1 MRHNTGWVILLTGI
15 GSLMAALDTLVVA
28 NALSTIR
35 VDLGASVEALEWTV
49 NAYNLS
55 FAVLLITAAALGD
68 RYGRRRLYAAGLGL
82 FAVASALCALAP
94 DAGSLIAARALQGA
108 GAALVM
114 PLGLALLSTAFPPAK
129 RGAAIG
135 IFSAITGIS
144 VALGPLVGGAVVE
157 GLAWEWIFW
166 LNVPIGLLAI
176 PFVLTRMRE
185 SRGPDSAL
193 DLLGLALV
201 TGGTLGVVWGLVR
214 GNPQGWTSPEV
225 VAAFVAGALLL
236 AAFVGWELRAREP
249 MLPLR
254 LFRSRAFSASNAAM
268 FFTFA
273 SLFSCVFFYAQFLQT
288 GLGYGPL
295 ETGLRLVPW
304 TATFITVA
312 PLAGALADRIGERPL
327 LVVGLTLQ
335 AAGMAW
341 MALIAAPGVEYTS
354 LLAPLIVGGIGVSMA
369 IPAAQSSG
377 LGSVEPGAI
386 GKAAGTNSTMRELG
400 GVFGIAVVVAVFAG
414 AGSYASPAAFTDGFG
429 PAIGVG
435 ALLALAGAAA
445 ALALPGHTR
454 QTGDDPMRQ
463 VMVRYKVKPEH
474 VEENEALVRAV
485 YEELGRAAP
494 GGIRYATFRLEDGVS
509 FVHVAL
515 QSDDGPSPLPE
526 LGAFRRFAAGIE
538 DRCDEPP
545 AFSVLQPI
553 GAYGL

>member
-1 MRHNTGWVILLTGI
+1 MRHHTGWVIALTAV

-28 NALSTIR
+28 TALSTIR
-35 VDLGASVEALEWTV
+35 VDLDASVEALEWTV

-68 RYGRRRLYAAGLGL
+68 RYGRRRLYAVGLGV

-94 DAGSLIAARALQGA
+94 GAGWLIAARALQGA

-114 PLGLALLSTAFPPAK
+114 PLGLALLSAAFPPAR

-144 VALGPLVGGAVVE
+144 VAAGPLVGGAVVE
-157 GLAWEWIFW
+157 GLDWEWIFW

-176 PFVLTRMRE
+176 PLVLTRMRE
-185 SRGPDSAL
+185 SRGPDAAL
-193 DLLGLALV
+193 DLPGLVLV
-201 TGGTLGVVWGLVR
+201 SGGTLGVVWALVR
-214 GNPQGWTSPEV
+214 GNSAGWGSAEV
-225 VAAFVAGALLL
+225 LAALAAGALLL
-236 AAFVGWELRAREP
+236 AAFAAWELRAREP

-273 SLFSCVFFYAQFLQT
+273 SLFTCVFFYAQYLQA

-295 ETGLRLVPW
+295 EAGLRLVPW

-312 PLAGALADRIGERPL
+312 PVAGALADRIGERPL
-327 LVVGLTLQ
+327 MTLGLTLQ

-341 MALIAAPGVEYTS
+341 VALIAEPGLAYTS
-354 LLAPLIVGGIGVSMA
+354 LLAPLIAGGVGVSMA
-369 IPAAQSSG
+369 IPAAQNSA
-377 LGSVEPGAI
+377 LGSVEPAAI

-400 GVFGIAVVVAVFAG
+400 GVFGIAVTVAVFAS
-414 AGSYASPAAFTDGFG
+414 AGGYASAAAFTDGFA

-435 ALLALAGAAA
+435 AVLALAGAAA
-445 ALALPGHTR
+445 GLALPGRTPR
-454 QTGDDPMRQ
+454 TGDDPMRQ
-463 VMVRYKVKPEH
+463 VMVSYKVKPEH
-474 VEENEALVRAV
+474 VAENEALVREV
-485 YEELGRAAP
+485 YEELGRVAP
-494 GGIRYATFRLEDGVS
+494 DGIRYATFRLEDGVS
-509 FVHVAL
+509 FVHVAF
-515 QSDDGPSPLPE
+515 QSDDGPSPLPG

-545 AFSVLQPI
+545 AFSTLQPI